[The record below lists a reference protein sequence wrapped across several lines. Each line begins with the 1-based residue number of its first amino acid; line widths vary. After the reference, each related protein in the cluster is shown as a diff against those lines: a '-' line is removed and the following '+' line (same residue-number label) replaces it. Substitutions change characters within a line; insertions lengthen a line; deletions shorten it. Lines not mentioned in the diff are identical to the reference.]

1 MCMFKKSKYRAVKTN
16 GYASKKESK
25 RAQELALMA
34 AGGLITNLMEQ
45 VSYQLIPSQRNA
57 FGKAERPCKYIADF
71 VYIQD
76 GKQVV
81 EDVKGQRLP
90 EYIIKRKLML
100 MIHGITILET

>member
-1 MCMFKKSKYRAVKTN
+1 MIKKSKYRAIKTN

-25 RAQELALMA
+25 RAQELAIMA
-34 AGGLITNLMEQ
+34 AGGLISNLREQ
-45 VSYQLIPSQRNA
+45 VPYTLIESQRNA

-71 VYIQD
+71 VYTQD
-76 GKQVV
+76 GKEVV

-100 MIHGITILET
+100 FIHGITICET